1 MYGMEWV
8 LPIDGVDVVAEP
20 NHICLECSDLVELG
34 RQNNNKT
41 KIMISRSVTDEKRTV
56 LARPAVEAP
65 PEPEASRL
73 DCLVITLKEKTD

>member
-1 MYGMEWV
+1 MIKESK
-8 LPIDGVDVVAEP
+8 PIDGVDVVAEP
-20 NHICLECSDLVELG
+20 NHICLECSDLVEFG

-41 KIMISRSVTDEKRTV
+41 KIMISNEKRTV